1 LNGDNREQQEE
12 HWRRLTPGLKG
23 IEWKLPNW
31 PNVFPAVIVR
41 EQDQRTLAELA
52 HDEREHL
59 GKFVDSWFVA
69 DRNYVEWVKQYP
81 ELARDLEESG
91 RFISVCFQALPD
103 GGVQA
108 VTRIE
113 PPVTERTVYAA
124 ACKFAEYLRNPLRD
138 VLAGRCKRCHRYF
151 FNRKGYEQM
160 VYCSRK
166 CRWDHHNVENER
178 SREQTQRELQ
188 ATALSAMRKL
198 FKEMTQKSRRGP
210 SSISWKLRVV
220 SEVNKKHGTHFEPKW
235 LTRAINDPDSK
246 YHQQFIRVKNA
257 IEQLLQIVKQ

>member
-1 LNGDNREQQEE
+1 MFACTIINVRGHSAGLREAWKRTLREHGARLLLLVCRLNGDNREQQEE

-81 ELARDLEESG
+81 ELARDLEDSG

-124 ACKFAEYLRNPLRD
+124 AC
-138 VLAGRCKRCHRYF
+138 
-151 FNRKGYEQM
+151 
-160 VYCSRK
+160 
-166 CRWDHHNVENER
+166 
-178 SREQTQRELQ
+178 
-188 ATALSAMRKL
+188 
-198 FKEMTQKSRRGP
+198 
-210 SSISWKLRVV
+210 
-220 SEVNKKHGTHFEPKW
+220 
-235 LTRAINDPDSK
+235 
-246 YHQQFIRVKNA
+246 
-257 IEQLLQIVKQ
+257 